1 MATAPQRPPDHRRHL
16 RHRGLDVVE
25 AVDPGRHRRGRR
37 REGAQ
42 RAVQE
47 PRRVRPAHGAPRN
60 AVAESISTTDS
71 KVYTIGVD
79 SEEVR
84 GSSSTVELRVCQPDR
99 ARASSHTSKDSTRST
114 RQCARVR
121 TAGATAGAGDVGPAG
136 DRRSHVR
143 RHPQRAVLDVRDPAR
158 RGPVLPPLPASF
170 YADPAAFAAHPI
182 GNGPFEFVSY
192 TPGSNILVHR
202 YDGYAG
208 PRPHTAGIEYR
219 FYANLD
225 DAYADVVAKH
235 RLLIGPAVHLRTR
248 AVAR

>member
-1 MATAPQRPPDHRRHL
+1 MS
-16 RHRGLDVVE
+16 G
-25 AVDPGRHRRGRR
+25 
-37 REGAQ
+37 
-42 RAVQE
+42 
-47 PRRVRPAHGAPRN
+47 
-60 AVAESISTTDS
+60 
-71 KVYTIGVD
+71 
-79 SEEVR
+79 
-84 GSSSTVELRVCQPDR
+84 LRVIDDR
-99 ARASSHTSKDSTRST
+99 TFAVTLSAPFSTF
-114 RQCARVR
+114 
-121 TAGATAGAGDVGPAG
+121 ATQLVAAPF
-136 DRRSHVR
+136 S
-143 RHPQRAVLDVRDPAR
+143 
-158 RGPVLPPLPASF
+158 PLPASF

-235 RLLIGPAVHLRTR
+235 RLLIGPAVHLHTR